1 VALIAIAGD
10 KGAPGVTT
18 TALALAAV
26 WPRRSLFVEADPSGG
41 DIVLRLRGQG
51 GVALNP
57 ERGLMTLAIAARREI
72 PLQELWQHVQV
83 LDGGMEV
90 LVGLGT
96 AEQSAAMRGYW
107 APLGNVLSHLP
118 DVDAIVDCGRV
129 YPGSPALDIMRQAA
143 CVVLVARAT
152 VDGVA
157 HLRARALSLSGE
169 LRSRDVDGV
178 PLTAAVVTPPKY
190 EHAAREVQ
198 AVLDAAGA
206 PVRVIGRVA
215 EDADG
220 AAQLR
225 GEWGR
230 RLEKSLLIRTV
241 RQVATVLASGLAQPA
256 PSGPQG
262 GGPAGPAVPGGPG
275 SPGGPSG
282 ASGATGPQ
290 AQQRPPGPQ
299 APPAPPGAPVPP
311 GPPGRREAAP
321 HRTGRG

>member
-26 WPRRSLFVEADPSGG
+26 WPRRSLYVEADPSGG

-51 GVALNP
+51 GAALNP

-129 YPGSPALDIMRQAA
+129 YPGSPALDVMRQAA

-157 HLRARALSLSGE
+157 HLRARALALSAE

-178 PLTAAVVTPPKY
+178 PLTAAVITPPKY

-241 RQVATVLASGLAQPA
+241 RQVATVLAGGLAQATPT
-256 PSGPQG
+256 GPQG
-262 GGPAGPAVPGGPG
+262 QGAPGQQGQPPAPGQP
-275 SPGGPSG
+275 
-282 ASGATGPQ
+282 GPQ
-290 AQQRPPGPQ
+290 GQRPPL
-299 APPAPPGAPVPP
+299 PPGAPGSPAT
-311 GPPGRREAAP
+311 REAAP